1 MHQSTPTETSGAANF
16 RYNLAAF
23 CVLAIGR
30 SGRRGRVARALMMLP
45 QIQSARMVASTAQVA
60 SVSLLSSVSAPAD
73 AVISV
78 CGWASSHGTVG
89 LCTVGLCTRR
99 RSSFASLQPSF
110 SSWLQ
115 GSRLAC
121 TRAQR

>member
-89 LCTVGLCTRR
+89 LCTRR